1 MSTSNNTATTTEK
14 VQDAATAVYDT
25 TAGYVQQAGETTKNC
40 VNGARQYVSDAV
52 APPKSPTTAEK
63 IQEGAQDAMHKIEEA
78 AEGVA
83 DKINGAEEKK

>member
-1 MSTSNNTATTTEK
+1 MSSNNNNATEK
-14 VQDAATAVYDT
+14 VQDAAKAVYDT
-25 TAGYVQQAGETTKNC
+25 TAGYVQQAGETTKET

-52 APPKSPTTAEK
+52 APPKSPTTTEK